1 MIHIPQLIKIPTRRG
16 TQRSILF
23 PAHARIQ
30 PTSICPQHGQIEV
43 GCISSRFNAGQ
54 GKGLK
59 LPVDHRLVGNA
70 HYLRELITKLHRK
83 QEKEGSDWKI
93 RGLRKCDCQ
102 D

>member
-1 MIHIPQLIKIPTRRG
+1 MQESSPPQ
-16 TQRSILF
+16 F
-23 PAHARIQ
+23 AHSMGKLRWDA
-30 PTSICPQHGQIEV
+30 SAV
-43 GCISSRFNAGQ
+43 DNAGQ

-59 LPVDHRLVGNA
+59 IPVDHRLVGNA

-93 RGLRKCDCQ
+93 RGSRKCDCQ